1 VERLTSA
8 DSCSYP
14 ETLGKALFV
23 MLRAHSPLVEHFTP
37 RRDTSPVSLKAA
49 RTQVDPLGPRS
60 NRRRFVGGLA
70 SRQMF
75 LF

>member
-1 VERLTSA
+1 MERHSSA
-8 DSCSYP
+8 ESCSYP
-14 ETLGKALFV
+14 ETLVKALFV
-23 MLRAHSPLVEHFTP
+23 MLRADPLVEHFTP

-70 SRQMF
+70 SR
-75 LF
+75 